1 MAATAVTLRSQHLY
15 SLPRTLPLSHSS
27 FVDSHNLKTS
37 TIVQFRR
44 YRTSDSLL
52 PVERCRNPI
61 HEARAWS
68 ARQRNSMV
76 MGDYIDDIDEDDDD
90 DDDEEEEEEDRSLD
104 LLIRFV
110 ENVFRKV
117 SRKARR
123 AVKSVLPVP
132 ISTKLVGFAVN
143 GTIILTFM
151 WVLKA
156 FLQVICTL
164 GSVVF
169 VSILIIRGIWSGIS
183 YLQENRS
190 YRAYEDEPQS
200 WNRSQP
206 AA

>member
-1 MAATAVTLRSQHLY
+1 MAATAVTLRPQHLY
-15 SLPRTLPLSHSS
+15 SFPRTLPLSHSS

-52 PVERCRNPI
+52 PLERCRNPI

-68 ARQRNSMV
+68 ARQRSSMV
-76 MGDYIDDIDEDDDD
+76 MGLWRMFSERCP
-90 DDDEEEEEEDRSLD
+90 EKRAGPLRVVEEDERWQ
-104 LLIRFV
+104 
-110 ENVFRKV
+110 
-117 SRKARR
+117 SR
-123 AVKSVLPVP
+123 VGQ
-132 ISTKLVGFAVN
+132 VGFAVN